1 MVNRAHFVQNSNK
14 KRIEMAEV
22 NTDVQTKV
30 AKEHEESFDEG
41 DFATMLEE
49 SLKEAEKDSNIEGII
64 VEIKDDTV
72 LIDVGKKSEGRLN
85 LSEILDSEGNPKY
98 SIGDSITVVVTG
110 FRNERPIVSHKKALK
125 KEKIKA
131 FIKEHSSED
140 DETIIEAKIISKNRG
155 GFIAENSDGVEF
167 FLPRSQAAIK
177 DAQGLVGKSIKAK
190 ILKIDSEN
198 ESILI
203 SRKKLLDEERKKRKD
218 LVQELMEKDEVIEG
232 IVKKITTYGMFVDVG
247 GVDGLVHYSEIS
259 YKGPVNPSTLYN
271 EGDKVPV
278 RAISYD
284 KEKRHLSLSIKAAMP
299 DPWDEIKDALDVGDA
314 IEVTVSNIEPYGA
327 FVDLGNDIEGFLHIS
342 EISWDKNI
350 KHPKDHIKEGEI
362 INVDVIEISPEDR
375 RLRVSLKNLLPKPFE
390 EFKSNYKIGEIAKGV
405 VTTIT
410 NFGAFVKIGSVEGL
424 LHNEDASWD
433 RNEKCKDL
441 LKVGDEVEVK
451 IVKVDNEEEKISLSK
466 KELEESPV
474 QKYAKKHQQGDIVT
488 GKVRDVKEFGIF
500 VELEEGVDA
509 LIRKEDLGNMEQEEV
524 NIGDEIEAAIAFIDE
539 KKNRIRLSVR
549 RLSKIKEREVLN
561 EINKE
566 EKMTLGDILKD
577 QLPS

>member
-1 MVNRAHFVQNSNK
+1 
-14 KRIEMAEV
+14 MAEV

>member
-1 MVNRAHFVQNSNK
+1 
-14 KRIEMAEV
+14 MAEV

-232 IVKKITTYGMFVDVG
+232 VVKKITTYGMFVDVG

>member
-1 MVNRAHFVQNSNK
+1 
-14 KRIEMAEV
+14 MAEV

-190 ILKIDSEN
+190 ILKIDTEK

-203 SRKKLLDEERKKRKD
+203 SRKKL
-218 LVQELMEKDEVIEG
+218 
-232 IVKKITTYGMFVDVG
+232 
-247 GVDGLVHYSEIS
+247 
-259 YKGPVNPSTLYN
+259 
-271 EGDKVPV
+271 
-278 RAISYD
+278 
-284 KEKRHLSLSIKAAMP
+284 
-299 DPWDEIKDALDVGDA
+299 
-314 IEVTVSNIEPYGA
+314 
-327 FVDLGNDIEGFLHIS
+327 
-342 EISWDKNI
+342 
-350 KHPKDHIKEGEI
+350 
-362 INVDVIEISPEDR
+362 
-375 RLRVSLKNLLPKPFE
+375 
-390 EFKSNYKIGEIAKGV
+390 
-405 VTTIT
+405 
-410 NFGAFVKIGSVEGL
+410 
-424 LHNEDASWD
+424 
-433 RNEKCKDL
+433 
-441 LKVGDEVEVK
+441 
-451 IVKVDNEEEKISLSK
+451 
-466 KELEESPV
+466 
-474 QKYAKKHQQGDIVT
+474 
-488 GKVRDVKEFGIF
+488 
-500 VELEEGVDA
+500 
-509 LIRKEDLGNMEQEEV
+509 
-524 NIGDEIEAAIAFIDE
+524 
-539 KKNRIRLSVR
+539 
-549 RLSKIKEREVLN
+549 
-561 EINKE
+561 
-566 EKMTLGDILKD
+566 
-577 QLPS
+577 